1 MSSIVEIYI
10 AEQAGSPMLA
20 REQVYLERN
29 KGIIGDRY
37 ASDSGT
43 FSEKLAG
50 LPDKEITL
58 IESEMVA
65 AFNIEQGVQYQAAN
79 FRRNLVTEGVRL
91 NELVGKEFSVGD
103 VRLEGIRLCEPC
115 AHLAGMLIQAIL
127 PALVHKAGLR
137 AQIITDG
144 VIRKNDSV
152 CSTWRCTK

>member
-1 MSSIVEIYI
+1 MSSVVEIYI
-10 AEQAGSPMLA
+10 AEQAGSPMLE
-20 REQVYLERN
+20 REQIQLERN

-37 ASDSGT
+37 ASDCGT

-65 AFNIEQGVQYQAAN
+65 AFNSEQGFDYNPAD

-103 VRLEGIRLCEPC
+103 IRLKGIRLCEPC
-115 AHLAGMLIQAIL
+115 AHLAGVLTKEIL

-137 AQIITDG
+137 VQIIEDG
-144 VIRKNDSV
+144 TIRKNDSV
-152 CSTWRCTK
+152 YT

>member
-20 REQVYLERN
+20 REQIKLERN

-37 ASDSGT
+37 ANNCGT

-58 IESEMVA
+58 IESERIA
-65 AFNIEQGVQYQAAN
+65 AFNHDQGLQYQAAD
-79 FRRNLVTEGVRL
+79 FRRNLVTQGVRL
-91 NELVGKEFSVGD
+91 NELVGKEFCIGD
-103 VRLEGIRLCEPC
+103 VRLKGIRLCEPC
-115 AHLAGMLIQAIL
+115 AHLAGVLTKEIL

-137 AQIITDG
+137 AQIIEDG
-144 VIRKNDSV
+144 VIKKNDSV
-152 CSTWRCTK
+152 SPL